1 MRVELRHFGIVV
13 ENLAVSMS
21 FWETLGFQ
29 VVRDDVED
37 EDWIASLL
45 GFRQKQALRTVKLAS
60 PENPAVL
67 VELLEFSRRIERD
80 EALPNSSG
88 ITHVALTVSSMQEA
102 MDALDGFNLILVSDA
117 IRINPQGNARVCYV
131 RAIDG
136 VLLELVEIIS

>member
-13 ENLAVSMS
+13 ENLAASVS

-67 VELLEFSRRIERD
+67 VELLEFSRPIERD
-80 EALPNSSG
+80 YALPNSTG
-88 ITHVALTVSSMQEA
+88 ITHVALTVSSISEVLQ
-102 MDALDGFNLILVSDA
+102 ALDGFGPSLVSDA
-117 IRINPQGNARVCYV
+117 IRENPQGSARVCYV

-136 VLLELVEIIS
+136 VLLELVEMVI

>member
-29 VVRDDVED
+29 VLRDDVED

-45 GFRQKQALRTVKLAS
+45 GFREKQTLRAVKLAS

-67 VELLEFSRRIERD
+67 VELLEISRPIERD
-80 EALPNSSG
+80 DALPNSSG

-102 MDALDGFNLILVSDA
+102 MDALDGFNLIMVSDA
-117 IRINPQGNARVCYV
+117 IRVNPQGNARVCYV

-136 VLLELVEIIS
+136 VLLELVEIIN

>member
-1 MRVELRHFGIVV
+1 
-13 ENLAVSMS
+13 MS

-29 VVRDDVED
+29 VLRDDVED

-45 GFRQKQALRTVKLAS
+45 GFREKQTLRAVKLAS

-67 VELLEFSRRIERD
+67 VELLEFSRPIERD
-80 EALPNSSG
+80 DALPNSSG

-102 MDALDGFNLILVSDA
+102 LDALDGFNLIMVSDA
-117 IRINPQGNARVCYV
+117 IRVNPQGNARVCYV

-136 VLLELVEIIS
+136 VLLELVEIIN